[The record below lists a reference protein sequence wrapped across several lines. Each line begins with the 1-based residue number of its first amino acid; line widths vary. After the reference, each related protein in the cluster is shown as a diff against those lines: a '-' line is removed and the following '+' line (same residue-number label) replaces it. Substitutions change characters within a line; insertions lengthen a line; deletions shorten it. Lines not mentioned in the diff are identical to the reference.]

1 MAGTKDGGG
10 GGGGVKWKVMKSER
24 MWADCVGSCRPFGGF
39 GGFVLHEMG
48 ALEGFTV
55 KEDRLLLLTGSFSLL
70 DRRWWREQGNQ
81 FGGCYHPGRI
91 NLITCYVTRT

>member
-24 MWADCVGSCRPFGGF
+24 MWADCVGSCRPFGEL

-70 DRRWWREQGNQ
+70 DRRWQRAGKPIRRLLSSRQD
-81 FGGCYHPGRI
+81 
-91 NLITCYVTRT
+91 